1 VKEAI
6 VHRSKNREILWT
18 PGRGGTVKFRRLTPL
33 LLAAVLC
40 GSSVSC
46 LDAEDGTTLQGAGA
60 TFPAPLYKRWFLEY
74 YKLHPDV
81 RVNYQG
87 IGSGAGI
94 RQFTSELVHFGASDA
109 AMSDKEIEKVKQG
122 VELLP
127 MTAGSIAI
135 CFNIPGGPTEL
146 RLASATY
153 ANIFLGNIT
162 SWDDPAI
169 AGDNPGVSLP
179 DLPITVVRRAE
190 GSGTT
195 YAFSN
200 HLAAVSEEW
209 KKERGV
215 DKSIK
220 WPKGMI
226 GARGN
231 SGVAALIKQTPG
243 GIGYLEYGYADLSH
257 LPIAALKN
265 RAGKFVK
272 PSEASGR
279 AALASAK
286 FPDTG
291 PPLRIW
297 LPNPDGDDAYPIV
310 TYTWLLCYKHNDD
323 PAVAAELK
331 NVIKFCLTDGQQYSA
346 KLGYIPMPENVVAR
360 VLEAVDRITP

>member
-1 VKEAI
+1 M
-6 VHRSKNREILWT
+6 
-18 PGRGGTVKFRRLTPL
+18 RRWTPL
-33 LLAAVLC
+33 LLATVLC
-40 GSSVSC
+40 GSSISC
-46 LDAEDGTTLQGAGA
+46 DRDEGTTLQGAGA
-60 TFPAPLYKRWFLEY
+60 TFPAPLYKRWFQEY
-74 YKLHPDV
+74 YKRNPNV

-109 AMSDKEIEKVKQG
+109 AMSDKEIAKVKQG

-146 RLASATY
+146 QLSPATY
-153 ANIFLGNIT
+153 SNIFLGNIT
-162 SWDDPAI
+162 GWDDPAI
-169 AGDNPGVSLP
+169 AADNPGVSLP
-179 DLPITVVRRAE
+179 AEPITVVRRAE

-231 SGVAALIKQTPG
+231 SGVAALIKQTRG
-243 GIGYLEYGYADLSH
+243 AIGYLEFGYAELSH
-257 LPIAALKN
+257 LPTAVLKN
-265 RAGKFVK
+265 KAGKFIK
-272 PSEASGR
+272 PSVDSGR

-286 FPDTG
+286 FPEKG

-297 LPNPDGDDAYPIV
+297 IPNPDGEESYPIV
-310 TYTWLLCYKHNDD
+310 TYTWLLCYSHYQNAADT
-323 PAVAAELK
+323 AELK
-331 NVIKFCLTDGQQYSA
+331 KVIKFCLTEGQHYSA
-346 KLGYIPMPENVVAR
+346 DLGYIPMPENVVAK
-360 VLEAVDRITP
+360 VLQAVDRITP

>member
-1 VKEAI
+1 
-6 VHRSKNREILWT
+6 
-18 PGRGGTVKFRRLTPL
+18 
-33 LLAAVLC
+33 
-40 GSSVSC
+40 
-46 LDAEDGTTLQGAGA
+46 
-60 TFPAPLYKRWFLEY
+60 
-74 YKLHPDV
+74 
-81 RVNYQG
+81 
-87 IGSGAGI
+87 
-94 RQFTSELVHFGASDA
+94 
-109 AMSDKEIEKVKQG
+109 MSDKEIEKVKHG

-146 RLASATY
+146 RLSPATY
-153 ANIFLGNIT
+153 ANIFLGKIT
-162 SWDDPAI
+162 DWDDLAI
-169 AGDNPGVSLP
+169 AGDNPGVSFP
-179 DLPITVVRRAE
+179 AVPITVVRRAE

-200 HLAAVSEEW
+200 HLAAISEEW

-231 SGVAALIKQTPG
+231 AGVAALIKQTPG
-243 GIGYLEYGYADLSH
+243 AIGYLEFGYAELSY
-257 LPIAALKN
+257 LPTAALKN
-265 RAGKFVK
+265 KAGRFIR

-286 FPDTG
+286 FPEKG

-297 LPNPDGDDAYPIV
+297 VPNPDGEDSYPIV
-310 TYTWLLCYKHNDD
+310 TYTWLLCAKHYQD

-331 NVIKFCLTDGQQYSA
+331 KVIKFCLTEGQQYSA
-346 KLGYIPMPENVVAR
+346 DLGYIPMPENVVAKA
-360 VLEAVDRITP
+360 LESVDRITP

>member
-1 VKEAI
+1 
-6 VHRSKNREILWT
+6 
-18 PGRGGTVKFRRLTPL
+18 VKFRRLIAL
-33 LLAAVLC
+33 LFTAALC
-40 GSSVSC
+40 GSSISC

-74 YKLHPDV
+74 YKNNPNV

-94 RQFTSELVHFGASDA
+94 RQFTNELVHFGASDA
-109 AMSDKEIEKVKQG
+109 AMSDKEIEKVKRG

-135 CFNIPGGPTEL
+135 CFNIPGGPTEM
-146 RLASATY
+146 RLAPATY

-162 SWDDPAI
+162 SWNDPAV
-169 AGDNPGVSLP
+169 ASDNPGVSFP
-179 DLPITVVRRAE
+179 AVPITVVRRAE

-243 GIGYLEYGYADLSH
+243 AIGYLEFGYADLSR
-257 LPIAALKN
+257 LPTAALQNK
-265 RAGKFVK
+265 AGKFVK

-286 FPDTG
+286 FPENG

-297 LPNPDGDDAYPIV
+297 IPNPDGDESYPIV
-310 TYTWLLCYKHNDD
+310 TYTWLLCYRHYHD

-331 NVIKFCLTDGQQYSA
+331 KVIKFCLTEGQQFSA
-346 KLGYIPMPENVVAR
+346 GLGYIPMPENVVAKA
-360 VLEAVDRITP
+360 LAAVDRITP